1 VDQPEEYV
9 PQPGDLVIF
18 DRSPVDGATH
28 RAFRVSGHDGATG
41 MTQFSGLPDPLSAG
55 QIAELGGRKV
65 LRPEFVPQPGDVVF
79 FDRSPVDGADLR
91 FFQVSSHDAATGMTE
106 FSGLPDPLSATQIAE
121 LGGHK
126 AIRPWEGPKPGWA
139 NAARR
144 LARDGAGSRSKIS
157 HAFQPILYAF
167 QPPCGHLVR
176 DADEQAALALA
187 QRAADDR
194 REPVIVTRVR
204 SGELLIGNAVAIEE
218 MGEAFGAET
227 IVVAQP
233 GAAEGD
239 SRFTS
244 RQVRELLRS
253 RPAREAITTAL
264 ARLELS
270 DMAVEAMVNGIIHAL
285 SGLLASEQEPNLPL
299 PPGWR
304 YHEELMPEAAEVL
317 ARIRSEEETEAG

>member
-1 VDQPEEYV
+1 LDEPEEYV
-9 PQPGDLVIF
+9 PQPGDVVLF
-18 DRSPVDGATH
+18 DQWPVDGSQPRPRGDLRPEQRSRYAL
-28 RAFRVSGHDGATG
+28 FRVASHDAATG
-41 MTQFSGLPDPLSAG
+41 MTSFADLPDPLSAG
-55 QIAELGGRKV
+55 QIAEFGGRKTN
-65 LRPEFVPQPGDVVF
+65 P
-79 FDRSPVDGADLR
+79 
-91 FFQVSSHDAATGMTE
+91 
-106 FSGLPDPLSATQIAE
+106 
-121 LGGHK
+121 
-126 AIRPWEGPKPGWA
+126 IRPWEAPKPDWT
-139 NAARR
+139 NTARR
-144 LARDGAGSRSKIS
+144 LARDGAGSRSKIR

-167 QPPCGHLVR
+167 QPPCGHMVR
-176 DADEQAALALA
+176 HADEQAALALA

-194 REPVIVTRVR
+194 REPVTVARVP

-239 SRFTS
+239 SSFTS
-244 RQVRELLRS
+244 RQVREFLRS

-264 ARLELS
+264 ARLEMS
-270 DMAVEAMVNGIIHAL
+270 DMAVEATVNGIIHRL
-285 SGLLASEQEPNLPL
+285 TGLLASEQEPNLPL

>member
-1 VDQPEEYV
+1 MDEPEQY
-9 PQPGDLVIF
+9 D
-18 DRSPVDGATH
+18 
-28 RAFRVSGHDGATG
+28 
-41 MTQFSGLPDPLSAG
+41 
-55 QIAELGGRKV
+55 
-65 LRPEFVPQPGDVVF
+65 PQPGDVVF
-79 FDRSPVDGADLR
+79 FDRWPVDGSQPRPRGDVRPGQRSKYALFR
-91 FFQVSSHDAATGMTE
+91 VANHDAATGMTR
-106 FSGLPDPLSATQIAE
+106 FADLPDPLSAAQIAE
-121 LGGHK
+121 FGGRK
-126 AIRPWEGPKPGWA
+126 TNPIRPWEAPKRSWA
-139 NAARR
+139 NAACR
-144 LARDGAGSRSKIS
+144 LARDGAGSRSKIR

-194 REPVIVTRVR
+194 REPVIVARVR

-233 GAAEGD
+233 GATEGD

-244 RQVRELLRS
+244 RQVRELLTS
-253 RPAREAITTAL
+253 RPAKEAITTAL

-270 DMAVEAMVNGIIHAL
+270 DMAVEAMVNGIIYRL
-285 SGLLASEQEPNLPL
+285 TGLLASEQEPNLPL